1 MIGASAVACTKERS
15 ECSPQPARPG
25 ISKQPVQDWEASH
38 VKTSEAWKR
47 GGIRALLSPAAE
59 ITTPCISDGE
69 VVFAFICFPLG
80 WVVSA
85 SMLSF
90 SLAGNPKPV
99 GGRPRNRTEPSDPQ
113 SIAPK
118 LCPAASYYE

>member
-1 MIGASAVACTKERS
+1 MIGASAVACTKEGQKT
-15 ECSPQPARPG
+15 PLGRPG
-25 ISKQPVQDWEASH
+25 LESVSSLGWIGRHHALRLVKPGRDEAL
-38 VKTSEAWKR
+38 
-47 GGIRALLSPAAE
+47 RALLSPAAE
-59 ITTPCISDGE
+59 ITIPCISDRE
-69 VVFAFICFPLG
+69 VVFAFMCFPLG

-113 SIAPK
+113 SIASK

>member
-1 MIGASAVACTKERS
+1 M
-15 ECSPQPARPG
+15 
-25 ISKQPVQDWEASH
+25 
-38 VKTSEAWKR
+38 
-47 GGIRALLSPAAE
+47 SPAAE
-59 ITTPCISDGE
+59 ITTPCISDGV

-80 WVVSA
+80 WVVTA

-99 GGRPRNRTEPSDPQ
+99 GGSPRNRTEPSDPQ

-118 LCPAASYYE
+118 LYPAASHYKQPFSKKEEARDYKEVFQDGVLPYM